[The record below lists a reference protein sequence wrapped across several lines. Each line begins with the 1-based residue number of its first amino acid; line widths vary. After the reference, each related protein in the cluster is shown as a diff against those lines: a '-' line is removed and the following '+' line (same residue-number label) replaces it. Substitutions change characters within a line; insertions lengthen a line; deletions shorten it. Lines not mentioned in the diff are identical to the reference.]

1 MNTRTQYLDEPHGK
15 YKRTNVVTRRL
26 IGGFFDAVR
35 ELADMA
41 GAGSALEVGCG
52 EGFSTLR
59 LRAMLPLNV
68 AELWDRVRSLRHG
81 RRRTFGVPAVFPAF
95 RNQIIR
101 RHVRALV
108 RSVRQD
114 FHRELADLQR
124 RIDWRVPWLIWPM
137 DDLERRDLGERP
149 VFWHQT
155 QDISSRFKFTPPVG
169 SHLITGAA
177 IAGHL
182 RGLFRTYG
190 APLFFKRHNGG
201 NLNSAEVNA
210 LFYEYLAIP

>member
-1 MNTRTQYLDEPHGK
+1 MNGIDREKVTTGDSYRGLCLRQGLPYSSLMRWRRRQRHGVQLVLP
-15 YKRTNVVTRRL
+15 RGPDR
-26 IGGFFDAVR
+26 
-35 ELADMA
+35 
-41 GAGSALEVGCG
+41 
-52 EGFSTLR
+52 
-59 LRAMLPLNV
+59 LPLNV

-81 RRRTFGVPAVFPAF
+81 RRRTFGAPAVFPAF
-95 RNQIIR
+95 RNQIVR

-114 FHRELADLQR
+114 FHRELADSQR
-124 RIDWRVPWLIWPM
+124 RIDWRAPGLIWSM

-155 QDISSRFKFTPPVG
+155 QDLSSRFKFTPPVG

-177 IAGHL
+177 IAKHL

-190 APLFFKRHNGG
+190 APLFFKRDNGG